1 MQDDKFNNILKERAN
16 EFVLLPNANAFD
28 AILANRKKA
37 KRKRIVVFMVFFA
50 FLLSFCTTIF
60 LINNQKTIEPNNS
73 NKLTELESK
82 SKLSNSPIIAE
93 NIIKSSTNKIT
104 VEQSNKPIK
113 ILKFFK
119 PNGLDSDTEMSNGI
133 NAKHAKLNIVT
144 SANEVNLPKN
154 EPIFNNE
161 KLQWTKNLIVYQD
174 SSLLIKQVIDS
185 KYADSV
191 LFDKIVLVKSM
202 KDSVENDLK
211 RNDVSINKTHYKTKE
226 PIHFSLSVFN
236 HYMLLNNAY
245 NGADNNLIN
254 SMFGLN
260 YNEKAN
266 QSYSLGFLFG
276 LAHKKWSLKVGFAYN
291 VVQFDKLFVHP
302 NSVGLGANANK
313 EALVNDFG
321 YNINVI
327 DQSLS
332 FVETPILLGY
342 TWGSKKINYI
352 LETGFAFQYLTQTNT
367 YLLVSDVG
375 GVSYNTLNDVGNNRF
390 NYFQL
395 AGQASLLV
403 NYSLTKHI
411 SIYSGPVTK
420 FHIGQYYKREF
431 TDRNTPIYLGINSGI
446 NFKF

>member
-1 MQDDKFNNILKERAN
+1 MQDDKFNNILKDRAK

-28 AILANRKKA
+28 AILANCKKA
-37 KRKRIVVFMVFFA
+37 KRKRIIVFMVFFA
-50 FLLSFCTTIF
+50 FLLSFCTTVF
-60 LINNQKTIEPNNS
+60 LINDQNVDPIESYKTS
-73 NKLTELESK
+73 TLESK
-82 SKLSNSPIIAE
+82 SKLSNTPRTAE
-93 NIIKSSTNKIT
+93 NIIKNSTDKIT

-113 ILKFFK
+113 PLKFFK

-133 NAKHAKLNIVT
+133 NAKHAKLKIVT

-226 PIHFSLSVFN
+226 LIHFSLSVFN

-276 LAHKKWSLKVGFAYN
+276 LARKKWSLKVGFAYN
-291 VVQFDKLFVHP
+291 VVQFDKLFIP
-302 NSVGLGANANK
+302 SNSVGIGANVKK
-313 EALVNDFG
+313 EILINDFG

-332 FVETPILLGY
+332 FVEMPFLLGY
-342 TWGSKKINYI
+342 TMGSKKINYT

-390 NYFQL
+390 NHFQL